1 MSDTNKTF
9 AELQCNEF
17 VYEIK
22 KAIGDVYA
30 IKWKFRGLDNFGRP
44 EENYYGLQV
53 IDPNNNLPDEV
64 LMVHKNSFKKTR
76 YKSGKSIYFSNR
88 DEAVAE
94 YKEIIEDLCRAEN
107 EELIRL
113 EKQMSLVQSR
123 VSKFTIRLLN
133 IK

>member
-30 IKWKFRGLDNFGRP
+30 IKWKFRGLDNFSRP

-123 VSKFTIRLLN
+123 VSKFTTRLLN

>member
-1 MSDTNKTF
+1 MSDTKKTF

-22 KAIGDVYA
+22 KTISDVYA

-53 IDPNNNLPDEV
+53 IDPNNNLPDKV

-76 YKSGKSIYFSNR
+76 YKFGKSIYFSNR

-94 YKEIIEDLCRAEN
+94 YKEIIKDLCRAEN

-123 VSKFTIRLLN
+123 VSKFTTRLLN

>member
-1 MSDTNKTF
+1 MSDTKKTF

-22 KAIGDVYA
+22 KTISDVYA

-53 IDPNNNLPDEV
+53 IDPNNNLLDKV

>member
-1 MSDTNKTF
+1 MSDTKKTF

-22 KAIGDVYA
+22 KTIGNVYA

-53 IDPNNNLPDEV
+53 IDPNNNLPDKV

-94 YKEIIEDLCRAEN
+94 YKEIIKDLCRTEN

-123 VSKFTIRLLN
+123 VSKFTTRLLN

>member
-1 MSDTNKTF
+1 MSDTKKTF

-22 KAIGDVYA
+22 KTISDVYA

-53 IDPNNNLPDEV
+53 IDLNNNLPDKV

-94 YKEIIEDLCRAEN
+94 YKEIIKDLCRAEN

-123 VSKFTIRLLN
+123 VSKFTTRLLN

>member
-1 MSDTNKTF
+1 MDKSIKTF

-22 KAIGDVYA
+22 KTIGDAYA
-30 IKWKFRGLDNFGRP
+30 FKWKFRGLDNFGRP

-53 IDPNNNLPDEV
+53 IDPNNNLPDKV

-94 YKEIIEDLCRAEN
+94 YKELIEQLCRKEN

-113 EKQMSLVQSR
+113 EKQMDLVRSR
-123 VSKFTIRLLN
+123 VSKFTTRLLN